1 MHMMKRLFLTLSLA
15 AMPAAAFAA
24 APAPVPGSSAAEA
37 GPVPAVNPAAAAA
50 ARGANPSA
58 TPPQVDVSTAGEDAA
73 AAPTY
78 DHARPTEGIGQP
90 VARGWDF
97 QPQVTDN
104 GRYAHWF
111 NNAILL
117 PLMAIVSL
125 FVLALMLWIVT
136 RYRARANPTPSK
148 TTHNTMIEVIWTLV
162 PVLILIAIA
171 VPSIDL
177 LAKQYAPPPRDAL
190 TIKVTG
196 YQWYW
201 GYEYPDQ
208 EIPELTSRMLDEETA
223 RARGEPFQLAVD
235 ERMVVPV
242 GRTVKL
248 IVTGSDVIHSWAVP
262 ALWTKMD
269 AVPGRLN
276 EVTFRADRIGV
287 YYGQCSELCGIDHA
301 FMPIAVEVVSEA
313 DFARWVASKGGN
325 VAAIRSGSVTPNVAT
340 AGANDDANS
349 PSVAV
354 EVPGAAATQPM
365 LPKSGSAATAGAA
378 PGAPAGETVT
388 DQR

>member
-1 MHMMKRLFLTLSLA
+1 MQMIKRLFLATMVALTPVA
-15 AMPAAAFAA
+15 ASAAAPVPAPVAAAPVAAAPDASAPAAPAAETPAAAPDATPAAA
-24 APAPVPGSSAAEA
+24 APAFE
-37 GPVPAVNPAAAAA
+37 
-50 ARGANPSA
+50 
-58 TPPQVDVSTAGEDAA
+58 
-73 AAPTY
+73 
-78 DHARPTEGIGQP
+78 HARPVDGIGQP
-90 VARGWDF
+90 VAKGWDF
-97 QPQVTDN
+97 QEQVTEN
-104 GRYAHWF
+104 GRYAKWM
-111 NNAILL
+111 NDTLL
-117 PLMAIVSL
+117 IPMMAVVSL
-125 FVLALMLWIVT
+125 FVLGLMLWIVA
-136 RYRARANPTPSK
+136 RYRAAANPVPSK

-162 PVLILIAIA
+162 PVLILVAIA

-208 EIPELTSRMLDEETA
+208 EISELTSRMLDEETA
-223 RARGEPFQLAVD
+223 AARGEPFQLAVD

-242 GRTVKL
+242 NRTVKL

-287 YYGQCSELCGIDHA
+287 YYGQCSELCGIDHG

-313 DFARWVASKGGN
+313 DFARWVASKGGSMAPAAAAVPAAAAAPAAAA
-325 VAAIRSGSVTPNVAT
+325 VAP
-340 AGANDDANS
+340 
-349 PSVAV
+349 
-354 EVPGAAATQPM
+354 AAATP
-365 LPKSGSAATAGAA
+365 PAAA
-378 PGAPAGETVT
+378 PAAPAAN
-388 DQR
+388 